1 MNIKIASRLAALT
14 LSGAALLMSGSAFA
28 APQATSLDQL
38 LDQVKSASQ
47 QNTGQNQQREAQ
59 FRNAADQQ
67 AQILASAKQAL
78 AQESANEQQLEAKF
92 ESNKKQL
99 DDLNNQI
106 RSREGDY
113 SQVFDQA
120 RQAAGNLKTTL
131 DASMTSTQF
140 PGRGVFLA
148 KLAESSDLPTPD
160 DLHKLWFL
168 MQQELTA
175 EGQVAKFS
183 ATVAHED
190 GSSEQ
195 AGVVRVGVFTAVNGN
210 NFLRYVPET
219 GALVQ
224 PDRQPDSHWRD
235 LAGGLSNASSGV
247 QAMAVDPSGGDLLRS
262 LANQPTFMERVAQ
275 GHTTGWIIIVLG
287 LVGLLIILERGAY
300 LVLVGG
306 KIKTQMGSSKADL
319 GNPLGR
325 ILSVFNESK
334 ADDADT
340 LGLRLDETLLRERPV
355 IEARLGLLRILALV
369 AVLLGILGTVAGVM
383 NTFQTMNLFGSSGAQ
398 VAAGIGSA
406 LVPTWLG
413 LLVAVILLFFHGML
427 TARSGQLM
435 HTLEEQSASILA
447 ARAEKL
453 AAAKAR

>member
-1 MNIKIASRLAALT
+1 MSASHLKIKIASLVAAL
-14 LSGAALLMSGSAFA
+14 AFSGSVYA

-38 LDQVKSASQ
+38 LEQVKSASQ
-47 QNTGQNQQREAQ
+47 QNSGQNQQREAQ

-78 AQESANEQQLEAKF
+78 QAESANEQQLEAKF
-92 ESNKKQL
+92 ESNKKAL

-113 SQVFDQA
+113 SQVFDQV

-131 DASMTSTQF
+131 DGSMTSTQY

-175 EGQVAKFS
+175 EGQVAKFG
-183 ATVAHED
+183 ATVSHED

-195 AGVVRVGVFTAVNGN
+195 AGVVRVGVFSAVNGN

-235 LAGGLSNASSGV
+235 LAGSLSGASSGV

-262 LANQPTFMERVAQ
+262 LANQPSFMERVAQ

-287 LVGLLIILERGAY
+287 FVGLLIILERGAY

-306 KIKTQMGSSKADL
+306 KIKNQMGSSKADL

-369 AVLLGILGTVAGVM
+369 AVILGILGTVAGVM
-383 NTFQTMNLFGSSGAQ
+383 NTFQTMNLFGSGGTQ
-398 VAAGIGSA
+398 VATGIGSA

-413 LLVAVILLFFHGML
+413 LLVAVILLFFHGIL

>member
-1 MNIKIASRLAALT
+1 MSATNMMIKIASLIAALT
-14 LSGAALLMSGSAFA
+14 LSSSAFA

-106 RSREGDY
+106 RTREGDY

-120 RQAAGNLKTTL
+120 RQAAGTLKTTL
-131 DASMTSTQF
+131 DASMTSTQY

-175 EGQVAKFS
+175 EGQVSKFS
-183 ATVAHED
+183 ATVSHED

-195 AGVVRVGVFTAVNGN
+195 ASVVRVGVFTAVNGN
-210 NFLRYVPET
+210 SFLRYVPET

-224 PDRQPDSHWRD
+224 PDRQPDGHWRD

-262 LANQPTFMERVAQ
+262 LANQPSFMERVAQ

-383 NTFQTMNLFGSSGAQ
+383 NTFQTMNLFGSGGAQ

-413 LLVAVILLFFHGML
+413 LLVAVILLFCHGML

-435 HTLEEQSASILA
+435 HLLEEQSAAILA

>member
-1 MNIKIASRLAALT
+1 MNTSILRSSLFVAAMLT
-14 LSGAALLMSGSAFA
+14 VSVAQA

-59 FRNAADQQ
+59 FRQAADQQ
-67 AQILASAKQAL
+67 AQILASAKQAP
-78 AQESANEQQLEAKF
+78 AAEAANEQQLEAKF
-92 ESNKKQL
+92 AANKKTL

-106 RSREGDY
+106 RTREGDY

-131 DASMTSTQF
+131 DASMTSTQY

-175 EGQVAKFS
+175 EGQVSKFA
-183 ATVAHED
+183 ATVSHED
-190 GSSEQ
+190 GSQEQ
-195 AGVVRVGVFTAVNGN
+195 ASVVRVGVFTAVNGN

-235 LAGGLSNASSGV
+235 LAGGLSGASSGV

-262 LANQPTFMERVAQ
+262 LANQPSFMEQVAQ

-355 IEARLGLLRILALV
+355 IEARLGILRILALV

-383 NTFQTMNLFGSSGAQ
+383 NTFQTMNLFGAGGTQ
-398 VAAGIGSA
+398 VATGIGSA

-413 LLVAVILLFFHGML
+413 LLVAVVLLFFHGIL
-427 TARSGQLM
+427 TARSEQLM

-453 AAAKAR
+453 ATAKAR

>member
-1 MNIKIASRLAALT
+1 MNIMKTAAFVAAL
-14 LSGAALLMSGSAFA
+14 ALTGSAYA

-38 LDQVKSASQ
+38 LDQVKAAAQ
-47 QNTGQNQQREAQ
+47 QNTGSNQQRETL
-59 FRNAADQQ
+59 FRQAADQQ

-78 AQESANEQQLEAKF
+78 NQEAANEQQLEAKF
-92 ESNKKQL
+92 ETNKKAL

-106 RSREGDY
+106 RTREGDY
-113 SQVFDQA
+113 SQVFDQV

-131 DASMTSTQF
+131 DSSLVSTQY

-175 EGQVAKFS
+175 EGQVAKFP
-183 ATVAHED
+183 ATVSHED
-190 GSSEQ
+190 GSQEQ
-195 AGVVRVGVFTAVNGN
+195 ATVVRVGVFTAVNGD

-224 PDRQPDSHWRD
+224 PDRQPDSHWRS
-235 LAGGLSNASSGV
+235 LAGSLSSASSGV

-262 LANQPTFMERVAQ
+262 LANQPSFMERVAQ

-287 LVGLLIILERGAY
+287 LIGLLIILERGAY

-369 AVLLGILGTVAGVM
+369 AVLLGILGTIAGVM
-383 NTFQTMNLFGSSGAQ
+383 NTFQTMNLFGAGGTQ
-398 VAAGIGSA
+398 VATGIGSA

-413 LLVAVILLFFHGML
+413 LLVAVILLFFHGIL

-453 AAAKAR
+453 AATKAR

>member
-1 MNIKIASRLAALT
+1 MKTSNMTIKIATLFAALT
-14 LSGAALLMSGSAFA
+14 LSGSAFA

-38 LDQVKSASQ
+38 LDQVKNASQ
-47 QNTGQNQQREAQ
+47 QNLGQNQQREAQ

-131 DASMTSTQF
+131 DASMTSTQY

-183 ATVAHED
+183 ATVSHED

-195 AGVVRVGVFTAVNGN
+195 ASVVRVGVFTAVNGN

-235 LAGGLSNASSGV
+235 LAGGLSGASSGV

-262 LANQPTFMERVAQ
+262 LANQPSFMERVAQ

-383 NTFQTMNLFGSSGAQ
+383 NTFQTMNLFGSGGAQ

-435 HTLEEQSASILA
+435 HLLEEQSAAILA

>member
-1 MNIKIASRLAALT
+1 MSASNMKLVAFLAALAMT
-14 LSGAALLMSGSAFA
+14 GSAYA
-28 APQATSLDQL
+28 APQAASLDQL
-38 LDQVKSASQ
+38 LDQVKNAAQ
-47 QNTGQNQQREAQ
+47 QNAGQNQQREAQ
-59 FRNAADQQ
+59 FRQAADQQ

-78 AQESANEQQLEAKF
+78 AAEASNEQALEAKF
-92 ESNKKQL
+92 ESNKKAL

-106 RSREGDY
+106 RTREGDY
-113 SQVFDQA
+113 SQVFDQV

-131 DASMTSTQF
+131 DASMTSTQY

-175 EGQVAKFS
+175 EGQVSKFA
-183 ATVAHED
+183 ATVSHED
-190 GSSEQ
+190 GSQEQ
-195 AGVVRVGVFTAVNGN
+195 ASVVRVGVFTAVNGDS
-210 NFLRYVPET
+210 FLRYVPET

-224 PDRQPDSHWRD
+224 PDRQPDGHWRS
-235 LAGGLSNASSGV
+235 LAGSLSGATSGV

-262 LANQPTFMERVAQ
+262 LANQPSFMERVAQ

-306 KIKTQMGSSKADL
+306 KIKAQMGSSKADL

-383 NTFQTMNLFGSSGAQ
+383 NTFQTMNLFGAGGTQ
-398 VAAGIGSA
+398 VATGIGSA

-413 LLVAVILLFFHGML
+413 LLVATILLFAHGML
-427 TARSGQLM
+427 TARSEQLM
-435 HTLEEQSASILA
+435 HTLEEQSAAILA

>member
-1 MNIKIASRLAALT
+1 MSGRNMKTPLFIASLLLA
-14 LSGAALLMSGSAFA
+14 GSAYA
-28 APQATSLDQL
+28 APAATSLDQL
-38 LDQVKSASQ
+38 LDQVKSAAQ
-47 QNTGQNQQREAQ
+47 QNTAQNQQREAQ
-59 FRNAADQQ
+59 FRAAADQQ
-67 AQILASAKQAL
+67 AQILASAKQSL
-78 AQESANEQQLEAKF
+78 AQEAANEQQLEAKF
-92 ESNKKQL
+92 ETNKKQL
-99 DDLNNQI
+99 DDLNVQI

-113 SQVFDQA
+113 SQVFDQV

-131 DASMTSTQF
+131 ESSMTSTQY

-148 KLAESSDLPTPD
+148 KLAESGDLPTPD

-183 ATVAHED
+183 GTVSHED
-190 GSSEQ
+190 GSSET
-195 AGVVRVGVFTAVNGN
+195 VPLVRVGVFTAVNGN
-210 NFLRYVPET
+210 SFLRYVPET

-224 PDRQPDSHWRD
+224 PERQPDSHWRG
-235 LAGGLSNASSGV
+235 LAGNLSNASGGV

-262 LANQPTFMERVAQ
+262 LASQPSFGERVAQ

-287 LVGLLIILERGAY
+287 FIGLLIILERGAY
-300 LVLVGG
+300 LYLVGG
-306 KIKTQMGSSKADL
+306 KIKAQMGSSKADL

-383 NTFQTMNLFGSSGAQ
+383 NTFQTMNLFGSGAIQ
-398 VAAGIGSA
+398 VATGIGSA

-413 LLVAVILLFFHGML
+413 LLVATILLFFHGMM
-427 TARSGQLM
+427 TARSEQLIHM
-435 HTLEEQSASILA
+435 LEEQSAAILA

-453 AAAKAR
+453 AATKAR

>member
-1 MNIKIASRLAALT
+1 MSALNLKTPLFLASLLLA
-14 LSGAALLMSGSAFA
+14 GSAYA
-28 APQATSLDQL
+28 APAATSLDQL
-38 LDQVKSASQ
+38 LEQVKSAAQ
-47 QNTGQNQQREAQ
+47 QNTAANQQREAQ
-59 FRNAADQQ
+59 FRAAADQQ
-67 AQILASAKQAL
+67 AQILASAQQAL
-78 AQESANEQQLEAKF
+78 KQESDNEAALEQKF
-92 ESNKKQL
+92 ETNKKQL

-106 RSREGDY
+106 RTREGDY
-113 SQVFDQA
+113 SQVFDQV

-148 KLAESSDLPTPD
+148 KLAESGDLPTPD

-168 MQQELTA
+168 MQQEMTA

-183 ATVAHED
+183 ATVSHED
-190 GSSEQ
+190 GSQENAS
-195 AGVVRVGVFTAVNGN
+195 VVRVGVFTAVNGN
-210 NFLRYVPET
+210 AFLRYVPET

-224 PDRQPDSHWRD
+224 PERQPSGHWRS
-235 LAGGLSNASSGV
+235 LAGGLSTATSGV
-247 QAMAVDPSGGDLLRS
+247 QAMAIDPSGGDLLRS
-262 LANQPTFMERVAQ
+262 LASQPSFMERVAQ
-275 GHTTGWIIIVLG
+275 GHSTGWIIIVLG
-287 LVGLLIILERGAY
+287 FVGLLIILERGAY
-300 LVLVGG
+300 LFMVGG
-306 KIKTQMGSSKADL
+306 KIKTQMRSSKADL

-334 ADDADT
+334 ADDVDT

-369 AVLLGILGTVAGVM
+369 AVLLGVLGTVAGVM
-383 NTFQTMNLFGSSGAQ
+383 NTFQTMNLFGSGGAQ

-413 LLVAVILLFFHGML
+413 LLVATVLLFFHGML
-427 TARSGQLM
+427 NARSEQLI
-435 HTLEEQSASILA
+435 HTLEEQSAAILA

>member
-1 MNIKIASRLAALT
+1 MKIKITSLFAALT
-14 LSGAALLMSGSAFA
+14 LSASAYA
-28 APQATSLDQL
+28 APAATSLDQL

-78 AQESANEQQLEAKF
+78 AQEAANEQQLEAKF

-99 DDLNNQI
+99 DDLNSQI

-120 RQAAGNLKTTL
+120 RQAAGNLKTTF
-131 DASMTSTQF
+131 DASMTSTQY

-175 EGQVAKFS
+175 EGQVSKFS
-183 ATVAHED
+183 ATVSHED

-195 AGVVRVGVFTAVNGN
+195 ASVVRVGVFTAVNGN

-235 LAGGLSNASSGV
+235 LANGLSNASSGV

-262 LANQPTFMERVAQ
+262 LANQPSFMERVAQ
-275 GHTTGWIIIVLG
+275 GHTSGWIIIVLG
-287 LVGLLIILERGAY
+287 FVGLLIILERGAY
-300 LVLVGG
+300 LIVVGG
-306 KIKTQMGSSKADL
+306 KIKAQMGSSKADL

-369 AVLLGILGTVAGVM
+369 AVLLGILGTIAGVM
-383 NTFQTMNLFGSSGAQ
+383 NTFQTMNLFGSGGTQ
-398 VAAGIGSA
+398 VATGIGSA

-435 HTLEEQSASILA
+435 HMLEEQSAAILA

>member
-1 MNIKIASRLAALT
+1 MSALNLKTPLFLASLLLA
-14 LSGAALLMSGSAFA
+14 GSAYA
-28 APQATSLDQL
+28 APAATSLDQL
-38 LDQVKSASQ
+38 LEQVKSAAQ
-47 QNTGQNQQREAQ
+47 QNTAANQQREAQ
-59 FRNAADQQ
+59 FRAAADQQ
-67 AQILASAKQAL
+67 AQILASAQQAL
-78 AQESANEQQLEAKF
+78 KQESDNEAALEQKF
-92 ESNKKQL
+92 ETNKKQL

-106 RSREGDY
+106 RTREGDY
-113 SQVFDQA
+113 SQVFDQV

-148 KLAESSDLPTPD
+148 KLAESGDLPTPD

-183 ATVAHED
+183 ATVSHED
-190 GSSEQ
+190 GSQENAS
-195 AGVVRVGVFTAVNGN
+195 VVRVGVFTAVNGN
-210 NFLRYVPET
+210 AFLRYVPET

-224 PDRQPDSHWRD
+224 PERQPSGHWRS
-235 LAGGLSNASSGV
+235 LAGGLSTATSGV
-247 QAMAVDPSGGDLLRS
+247 QAMAIDPSGGDLLRS
-262 LANQPTFMERVAQ
+262 LASQPSFMERVAQ
-275 GHTTGWIIIVLG
+275 GHSTGWIIIVLG
-287 LVGLLIILERGAY
+287 FVGLLIILERGAY
-300 LVLVGG
+300 LFMVGG
-306 KIKTQMGSSKADL
+306 KIKTQMRSSKADL

-334 ADDADT
+334 ADDVDT

-369 AVLLGILGTVAGVM
+369 AVLLGVLGTVAGVM
-383 NTFQTMNLFGSSGAQ
+383 NTFQTMNLFGSGGAQ

-413 LLVAVILLFFHGML
+413 LLVATVLLFFHGML
-427 TARSGQLM
+427 NARSEQLI
-435 HTLEEQSASILA
+435 HTLEEQSAAILA

>member
-1 MNIKIASRLAALT
+1 MSILNMHLK
-14 LSGAALLMSGSAFA
+14 SGVFA
-28 APQATSLDQL
+28 ASLLVAGSVYAAPAATSLDQL
-38 LDQVKSASQ
+38 LDQVKSAAQ
-47 QNTGQNQQREAQ
+47 QNTAQNQQREAQ
-59 FRNAADQQ
+59 FRAAADQQ

-92 ESNKKQL
+92 EANKKVL
-99 DDLNNQI
+99 DDLNSQI
-106 RSREGDY
+106 RTREGDY
-113 SQVFDQA
+113 SQVFDQV

-148 KLAESSDLPTPD
+148 KLAESGDLPTPD
-160 DLHKLWFL
+160 DLHKLWFM

-175 EGQVAKFS
+175 EGQVAKFG
-183 ATVAHED
+183 ATVSHED
-190 GSSEQ
+190 GSQENAS
-195 AGVVRVGVFTAVNGN
+195 VVRVGVFTAVNGN
-210 NFLRYVPET
+210 SFLRYVPET

-224 PDRQPDSHWRD
+224 PERQPASHWRN
-235 LAGGLSNASSGV
+235 LAAGLSNATTGV
-247 QAMAVDPSGGDLLRS
+247 LPMAVDPSGGDLLRS
-262 LANQPTFMERVAQ
+262 LANQPSFMERVAQ

-287 LVGLLIILERGAY
+287 LIGLLIILERGAY
-300 LVLVGG
+300 LFMVGG
-306 KIKTQMGSSKADL
+306 KIKAQMGSSKADL

-383 NTFQTMNLFGSSGAQ
+383 NTFQSMNLFGSGGVQ

-413 LLVAVILLFFHGML
+413 LLVATVLLFFHGMM
-427 TARSGQLM
+427 TARSEQLI
-435 HTLEEQSASILA
+435 HTLEEQSAAILA

>member
-1 MNIKIASRLAALT
+1 MSILNMNLKT
-14 LSGAALLMSGSAFA
+14 GVFA
-28 APQATSLDQL
+28 ASLLVAGSVYAAPAATSLDQL
-38 LDQVKSASQ
+38 LDQVKSAAQ
-47 QNTGQNQQREAQ
+47 QNTAQNQQREAQ
-59 FRNAADQQ
+59 FRAAADQQ

-92 ESNKKQL
+92 EANKKVL
-99 DDLNNQI
+99 DDLNSQI
-106 RSREGDY
+106 RTREGDY
-113 SQVFDQA
+113 SQVFDQV

-148 KLAESSDLPTPD
+148 KLAESGDLPTPD
-160 DLHKLWFL
+160 DLHKLWFM

-175 EGQVAKFS
+175 EGQVAKFG
-183 ATVAHED
+183 ATVSHED
-190 GSSEQ
+190 GSQENAS
-195 AGVVRVGVFTAVNGN
+195 VVRVGVFTAVNGN
-210 NFLRYVPET
+210 SFLRYVPET

-224 PDRQPDSHWRD
+224 PERQPASHWRN
-235 LAGGLSNASSGV
+235 LAGGLSNATTGV
-247 QAMAVDPSGGDLLRS
+247 LPMAVDPSGGDLLRS
-262 LANQPTFMERVAQ
+262 LANQPSFMERVAQ

-287 LVGLLIILERGAY
+287 LIGLLIILERGTY
-300 LVLVGG
+300 LFMVGG
-306 KIKTQMGSSKADL
+306 KIKAQMGSSKADL

-383 NTFQTMNLFGSSGAQ
+383 NTFQSMNLFGSSGVQ

-413 LLVAVILLFFHGML
+413 LLVATVLLFFHGMM
-427 TARSGQLM
+427 TARSEQLI
-435 HTLEEQSASILA
+435 HTLEEQSAAILA

>member
-1 MNIKIASRLAALT
+1 MSASHTMIKVTSLLTALA
-14 LSGAALLMSGSAFA
+14 LSGSVYA

-38 LDQVKSASQ
+38 LEQVKGASQ

-67 AQILASAKQAL
+67 AQILTSAKQAL
-78 AQESANEQQLEAKF
+78 AQESLNEQQLEAKF
-92 ESNKKQL
+92 EANKKQL
-99 DDLNNQI
+99 DDLNGQI

-131 DASMTSTQF
+131 DASMTSTQY

-195 AGVVRVGVFTAVNGN
+195 ANVVRVGVFSAVNGN
-210 NFLRYVPET
+210 SFLRYVPET

-224 PDRQPDSHWRD
+224 PDRQPDGHWRD
-235 LAGGLSNASSGV
+235 LAGSLSGASGGV

-262 LANQPTFMERVAQ
+262 LANQPSFMERVAQ

-383 NTFQTMNLFGSSGAQ
+383 NTFQTMNLFGSGGAQ
-398 VAAGIGSA
+398 VAGGIGSA

-435 HTLEEQSASILA
+435 HLLEEQSASILA

>member
-1 MNIKIASRLAALT
+1 MSISHMKIAALLAALT
-14 LSGAALLMSGSAFA
+14 LSGSVYA

-78 AQESANEQQLEAKF
+78 AQEAANEQQLEAKF
-92 ESNKKQL
+92 ESNKKAL
-99 DDLNNQI
+99 DDLNTQI

-113 SQVFDQA
+113 SQVFDQV
-120 RQAAGNLKTTL
+120 RQAAGSFKTVL
-131 DASMTSTQF
+131 DASLVSTQY

-175 EGQVAKFS
+175 EGQVAKFG
-183 ATVAHED
+183 ATVSHED

-224 PDRQPDSHWRD
+224 PERQPDSHWRD
-235 LAGGLSNASSGV
+235 LAGSLSGASSGV

-262 LANQPTFMERVAQ
+262 LANQPSFMERVAQ

-287 LVGLLIILERGAY
+287 FVGLLIILERGAY

-383 NTFQTMNLFGSSGAQ
+383 NTFQTMNLFGSGGTQ
-398 VAAGIGSA
+398 VATGIGSA

-435 HTLEEQSASILA
+435 HMLEEQSASILA